1 MFERFLAAN
10 VGFTT
15 CLGVFGVKLLVLQ
28 HVWMFLGCKRWFYS
42 MFGRFWGENVGMF
55 GRFLVAFVGFTACL
69 DVFSVKLLF
78 FYSMLWCFC
87 GVTTCLGVFVVN
99 MLVLQHV

>member
-1 MFERFLAAN
+1 MFERFLVAN

-42 MFGRFWGENVGMF
+42 MFGSFWGENVGMF
-55 GRFLVAFVGFTACL
+55 GRFLVAFVGFTTCL
-69 DVFSVKLLF
+69 DVFSVELLVF
-78 FYSMLWCFC
+78 TACF
-87 GVTTCLGVFVVN
+87 GVFVVGR
-99 MLVLQHV
+99 